1 MKVKVCDAIMGSGKT
16 QAAIVE
22 MDRCV
27 DRRYMFITPY
37 LNECERVCA
46 ACEKRGFQQPQT
58 AEGGKLESLHSLLKS
73 GINIASTHA
82 LFYYYT
88 EETRELIR
96 QGHYHLI
103 LDEVVDTVKLLDIN
117 KNDVKSL
124 LASDFIEINPETTQV
139 TWKDKRYN
147 GQWQEL
153 RQQIERG
160 YVTYSQDKLLLWMM
174 PIDVFEAFESVTI
187 LTYMFE
193 GQYLYCYCQLNDIA
207 IDYIGVQHVDGLNY
221 EFTDKRV
228 ATRIT
233 LPTIHLYSGHKLN
246 AIGDDRLALS
256 HILSLLGS

>member
-16 QAAIVE
+16 QAAIVK

-58 AEGGKLESLHSLLKS
+58 AEGSKLESLHSLLKS

-82 LFYYYT
+82 LFYYYSK
-88 EETRELIR
+88 ETRELIR
-96 QGHYHLI
+96 QWHYHLI

-124 LASDFIEINPETTQV
+124 LASDFIEIDPETTQV

-147 GQWQEL
+147 GQWDEL

-174 PIDVFEAFESVTI
+174 PIEVFEAFESVTI

-193 GQYLYCYCQLNDIA
+193 GQYLYCYCQLNDID
-207 IDYIGVQHVDGLNY
+207 IDYIGGVHNLNC
-221 EFTDKRV
+221 KQ
-228 ATRIT
+228 
-233 LPTIHLYSGHKLN
+233 HLY
-246 AIGDDRLALS
+246 
-256 HILSLLGS
+256 